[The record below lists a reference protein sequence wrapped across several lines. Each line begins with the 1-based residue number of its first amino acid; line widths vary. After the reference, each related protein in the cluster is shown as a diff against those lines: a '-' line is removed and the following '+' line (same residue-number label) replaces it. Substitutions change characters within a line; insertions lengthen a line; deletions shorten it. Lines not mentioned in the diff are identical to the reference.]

1 MTYDK
6 GAGKG
11 PYTIKNT
18 VNDLWLVYGPRG
30 PLSGNIGH
38 ALAVS
43 ICAAANSGYADGR
56 KAMEEDFQELL
67 EIANRIRKSSRY
79 SGGLKWVVDF
89 ENEFDDWKKARG
101 IE

>member
-1 MTYDK
+1 MESE
-6 GAGKG
+6 G

-43 ICAAANSGYADGR
+43 ICAAANSGYAEGR
-56 KAMEEDFQELL
+56 KSMEKDFQELL
-67 EIANRIRKSSRY
+67 DIANSMEFLAGCRSSARAKF
-79 SGGLKWVVDF
+79 GA
-89 ENEFDDWKKARG
+89 WKKARG